1 MPSSAYKAL
10 SEEDM
15 HLASSSWSSRNKIIQ
30 KIWKFFLNLSWQ
42 NEFTVKALNK
52 VEGNKVSQS
61 AVCHLGVVTENLS

>member
-42 NEFTVKALNK
+42 N
-52 VEGNKVSQS
+52 
-61 AVCHLGVVTENLS
+61 